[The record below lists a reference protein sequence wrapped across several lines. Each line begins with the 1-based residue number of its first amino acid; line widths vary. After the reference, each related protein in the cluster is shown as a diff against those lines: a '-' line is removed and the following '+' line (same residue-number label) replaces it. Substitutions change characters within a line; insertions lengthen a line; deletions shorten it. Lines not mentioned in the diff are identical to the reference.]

1 MKKIIT
7 FLLLILTIPVFVLA
21 KPAYT
26 SLTLKETLDDE
37 RIESNLDGYEEG
49 NNKATIYLFRGRG
62 CSHCHEFLEYVNS
75 TLVEKYGDYFKLV
88 SYEVWNNA
96 NNAKLMQEVSDY
108 RKDNANGVPYII
120 IGDKSFNGYAESMNE
135 EIETAIMD
143 LYNSKE
149 RYDIFEKMKI
159 NPKAKVK
166 KNNKTTKVIIAATA
180 IAIIVLVITIP
191 KKAK

>member
-1 MKKIIT
+1 
-7 FLLLILTIPVFVLA
+7 
-21 KPAYT
+21 
-26 SLTLKETLDDE
+26 
-37 RIESNLDGYEEG
+37 
-49 NNKATIYLFRGRG
+49 
-62 CSHCHEFLEYVNS
+62 
-75 TLVEKYGDYFKLV
+75 
-88 SYEVWNNA
+88 
-96 NNAKLMQEVSDY
+96 
-108 RKDNANGVPYII
+108 
-120 IGDKSFNGYAESMNE
+120 MNE